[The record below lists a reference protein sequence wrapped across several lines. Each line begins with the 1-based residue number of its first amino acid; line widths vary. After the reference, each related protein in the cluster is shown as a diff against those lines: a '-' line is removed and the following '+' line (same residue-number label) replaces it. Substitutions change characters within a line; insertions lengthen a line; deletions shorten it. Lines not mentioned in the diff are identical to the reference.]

1 MNIYYVYAYLRKDGT
16 PYYIGKGKDNRAY
29 AKNHRSFP
37 KDLSCIVFLEHNLT
51 EIGALALER
60 RYIAW
65 YGRKDQKT
73 GCLINLTDGG
83 ESTSG
88 WIMPEEVKQ
97 KIRQTKKGSIPW
109 NAGKKHSEETRQKLV
124 EAHKRRGPVTD
135 ETRRKM
141 SEAHKNKP
149 PEILAK
155 YKEGA
160 RKRPPV
166 SQATKDKMRESQIKR
181 YQAMNL
187 LCTPPPNRSTQDR

>member
-37 KDLSCIVFLEHNLT
+37 KDLSRIVFLERNLT

-73 GCLINLTDGG
+73 GSLINLTDGG

-88 WIMPEEVKQ
+88 WTMPTEVKQ
-97 KIRQTKKGSIPW
+97 KISQTKKGSVPW
-109 NAGKKHSEETRQKLV
+109 NIGKKHSDETRQKLV
-124 EAHKRRGPVTD
+124 EARKKRGPMSE
-135 ETRRKM
+135 ETRRKL
-141 SEAHKNKP
+141 SEAHKNKS
-149 PEILAK
+149 PEMLAK

-166 SQATKDKMRESQIKR
+166 SQATKDKMRDSQIKR
-181 YQAMNL
+181 NQAIGRSRIPLPNL
-187 LCTPPPNRSTQDR
+187 

>member
-16 PYYIGKGKDNRAY
+16 PYYIGKGKDKRAY

-37 KDLSCIVFLEHNLT
+37 DDLTRIVFLEKNLT

-83 ESTSG
+83 ESNSG
-88 WIMPEEVKQ
+88 WLMPKKVKN
-97 KIRQTKKGSIPW
+97 KISQTKKGSIPW
-109 NAGKKHSEETRQKLV
+109 NVGKHHSTLTRQKLV
-124 EAHKRRGPVTD
+124 EAHKSRAPVSA

-141 SEAHKNKP
+141 SESHKNKP
-149 PEILAK
+149 PEMLAK

-160 RKRPPV
+160 RNRPPM
-166 SQATKDKMRESQIKR
+166 SQETKDKIRQSHIKR
-181 YQAMNL
+181 NQALGRSRSQL
-187 LCTPPPNRSTQDR
+187 LDQ

>member
-1 MNIYYVYAYLRKDGT
+1 MNIYYVYAYLREDGT

-37 KDLSCIVFLEHNLT
+37 KDLSRIVFLEKNLT

-65 YGRKDQKT
+65 YGRKDKQT

-83 ESTSG
+83 ESNSG
-88 WIMPEEVKQ
+88 WLMPDEVKT
-97 KIRQTKKGSIPW
+97 KISQTKKGSVPW
-109 NAGKKHSEETRQKLV
+109 NAGKQHSELTRKKLI
-124 EAHKRRGPVTD
+124 EAHKKRAPVSE

-141 SEAHKNKP
+141 SESHKNKS

-160 RKRPPV
+160 RNRPPM
-166 SQATKDKMRESQIKR
+166 SQETKDKIRQSHIKR
-181 YQAMNL
+181 NQALGRSRNQL
-187 LCTPPPNRSTQDR
+187 LSP